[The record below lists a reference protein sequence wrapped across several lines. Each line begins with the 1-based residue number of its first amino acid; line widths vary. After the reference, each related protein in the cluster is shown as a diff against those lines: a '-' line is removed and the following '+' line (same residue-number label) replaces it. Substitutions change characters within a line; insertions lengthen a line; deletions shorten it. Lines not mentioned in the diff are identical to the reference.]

1 MIEEGFFISKESLTP
16 QEWKDFCL
24 FAASLNMNEKEAV
37 LHLIL
42 KQLGEQK
49 NLKKPIAFQMLK
61 KTLDVLKQNE
71 YNDLL

>member
-16 QEWKDFCL
+16 QEWKDFSI

-42 KQLGEQK
+42 KQLAEQK
-49 NLKKPIAFQMLK
+49 SLKNPLGLQLLKKG
-61 KTLDVLKQNE
+61 LDVLKQNE
-71 YNDLL
+71 NKKFL